1 MWNIKGRKGYMVQ
14 IKVTPERLEQSAKLV
29 LETKNRLEQ
38 IHKVLYNQ
46 TEYIASMWSG
56 AASQRFY
63 QMFNET
69 KPQMFNVFR
78 EFDKIAEELMHAAE
92 KFRNADERYDG
103 NLVDGNIEE
112 GGNVRQIL

>member
-1 MWNIKGRKGYMVQ
+1 MVQ